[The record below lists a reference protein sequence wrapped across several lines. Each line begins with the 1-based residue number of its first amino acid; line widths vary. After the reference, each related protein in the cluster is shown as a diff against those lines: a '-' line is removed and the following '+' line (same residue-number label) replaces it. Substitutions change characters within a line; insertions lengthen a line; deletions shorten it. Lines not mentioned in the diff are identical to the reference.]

1 MSGNALTIKMVL
13 VPLTNAQ
20 KKKKCI
26 ALLERKNN
34 MYEFHIRN
42 THTGEKKILFGYTA
56 NDAFRRAN
64 IVNTELWN
72 WEIEFSEY
80 VD

>member
-1 MSGNALTIKMVL
+1 
-13 VPLTNAQ
+13 
-20 KKKKCI
+20 
-26 ALLERKNN
+26 

-42 THTGEKKILFGYTA
+42 VHTNETNIIFGYTA
-56 NDAFRRAN
+56 NDAFRRAG

-72 WEIEFSEY
+72 WEVEFSEH